1 MNSINIISILTPVTV
16 NSLFEIAACV
26 SDIRKH
32 PIEEVKQRFIP
43 GVEHQTVIDQT
54 NIITKVNYSKDRKT
68 IEKITF
74 ITYEVES

>member
-43 GVEHQTVIDQT
+43 CVYHETVIDQT
-54 NIITKVNYSKDRKT
+54 KIITKVNYSKDRKT

>member
-74 ITYEVES
+74 RTYEVES

>member
-1 MNSINIISILTPVTV
+1 MNSINIISILTPITV

-43 GVEHQTVIDQT
+43 GVEHQTMIDQT
-54 NIITKVNYSKDRKT
+54 KIITKVNYSKDRKT